1 MRENIV
7 YINDINF
14 KNGIINID
22 SKIPLSMVAFESKD
36 KYIIKDNI
44 ENSNIN
50 ITKLLEKNYRYIKS
64 GLYKL
69 KIMDNENFKDVIINS
84 VNVSGKEYICK
95 NYCYQYLNNTY
106 IFDIYINNKN
116 EIKIKIKLDN
126 KNVDGINII
135 ENIEVYYKD
144 IFLGI
149 RCIREEEIN
158 DIKRTINPQK
168 AKVILYGNE
177 TGEKFINEII

>member
-1 MRENIV
+1 
-7 YINDINF
+7 
-14 KNGIINID
+14 
-22 SKIPLSMVAFESKD
+22 
-36 KYIIKDNI
+36 
-44 ENSNIN
+44 
-50 ITKLLEKNYRYIKS
+50 
-64 GLYKL
+64 
-69 KIMDNENFKDVIINS
+69 MDNENFKDVIINS

-149 RCIREEEIN
+149 KCIREEEIN
-158 DIKRTINPQK
+158 DIKELFIHRKQK
-168 AKVILYGNE
+168 
-177 TGEKFINEII
+177 